1 METEWIFITT
11 KDVRN
16 VVSCPTHSSP
26 NMNNYYNNDY
36 YYHYY
41 YYYDK

>member
-1 METEWIFITT
+1 METEWILLFTT

-16 VVSCPTHSSP
+16 VVSCSTHSSP

-36 YYHYY
+36 YYYNN
-41 YYYDK
+41 K